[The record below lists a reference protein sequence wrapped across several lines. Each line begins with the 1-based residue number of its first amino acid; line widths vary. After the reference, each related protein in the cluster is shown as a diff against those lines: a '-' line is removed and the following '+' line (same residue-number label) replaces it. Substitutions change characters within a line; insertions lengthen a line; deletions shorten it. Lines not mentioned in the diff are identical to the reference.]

1 MMDKYFHK
9 KRLIVFVNIIKQ
21 KKGTN
26 EETCK
31 VHIISDAE
39 RKKTTRDTIP
49 MTQTHLLVM
58 KHFVEK

>member
-1 MMDKYFHK
+1 MMEKYFHK

-26 EETCK
+26 EETRK

-39 RKKTTRDTIP
+39 RKKTTKDTIP
-49 MTQTHLLVM
+49 MTQTHL
-58 KHFVEK
+58 